1 MNAWPGNPWVNWFR
15 LVVWLGILANL
26 SFAVP
31 SLFAP
36 EWILGQ
42 MQFDPPRPLIWFQD
56 AGGLLFL
63 LTLMFIPA
71 AIDPF
76 RYKFNAAVLVI
87 GRLAFGVFWFWQ
99 VLFNGYPGPYY
110 TLAYTDSGLGVV
122 LLLLYLPMLRYEYL
136 RPERPE

>member
-1 MNAWPGNPWVNWFR
+1 MSAWPGNPWVFWFR
-15 LVVWLGILANL
+15 LVVWLGILANFG
-26 SFAVP
+26 FAIPAV
-31 SLFAP
+31 FAP
-36 EWILGQ
+36 EWLLGQ
-42 MQFDPPRPLIWFQD
+42 LHIDPPHPWIWLQD

-71 AIDPF
+71 AINPF
-76 RYKFNAAVLVI
+76 RYKCNAAVLVI

-99 VLFNGYPGPYY
+99 VLFAGYPSPFL
-110 TLAYTDSGLGVV
+110 TLAYIDAGLGVV

>member
-1 MNAWPGNPWVNWFR
+1 MRAWPGNPWVNPFR
-15 LVVWLGILANL
+15 LVVWLGILANFTF
-26 SFAVP
+26 SIPAV
-31 SLFAP
+31 FAP
-36 EWILGQ
+36 KWLLGTLNI
-42 MQFDPPRPLIWFQD
+42 DDPRPWIWLQD

-71 AIDPF
+71 ATDPF

-99 VLFNGYPGPYY
+99 VLFADYPTSYLR
-110 TLAYTDSGLGVV
+110 LAFVDSGLGIV
-122 LLLLYLPMLRYEYL
+122 LLVLYIPLLRYEYL

>member
-1 MNAWPGNPWVNWFR
+1 MTRWTQSEVGPLNAD
-15 LVVWLGILANL
+15 
-26 SFAVP
+26 SFALPQV
-31 SLFAP
+31 FAP
-36 EWILGQ
+36 YWALGR
-42 MQFDPPRPLIWFQD
+42 MGFDGPRPLIWFQD

-63 LTLMFIPA
+63 LSLMFIPA

-99 VLFNGYPGPYY
+99 VLFNGYPAPFY
-110 TLAYTDSGLGVV
+110 TLAYIDFGLGVV